1 MKRGWIIGIAIA
13 AAVAAAV
20 FCYFQNNMLTV
31 TNHEYASPKIGA
43 ALDGYKILQ
52 ISDLHSKYFG
62 AGQKRLLA
70 AVAAQEPDI
79 IVLTGDMVDSRSRDP
94 GPALAFVKG
103 AAAIAPVYYVT
114 GNHEHR
120 LEAAEFAG
128 LMRDIEEAG
137 ATVLENSTAEIA
149 VGDES
154 FLLIGLF
161 DNSLTGGTL
170 EELAQGLD
178 PGKLWALLAHQ
189 PQYIGHY
196 AAAGADLV
204 FAGHA
209 HGGQIRLPLLGGL
222 VAPGQGL
229 FPKYTAGLYTYGQT
243 TLAVSRGLGNSL
255 FPLRL
260 FNRPHILCVTLRAG

>member
-1 MKRGWIIGIAIA
+1 MKKRRVICILIA
-13 AAVAAAV
+13 ALAGMAI

-31 TNHEYASPKIGA
+31 SRHEYASPKIGA

-70 AVAAQEPDI
+70 AVVAQEPDI

-137 ATVLENSTAEIA
+137 ATVLEDRAVEIA

-170 EELAQGLD
+170 EELAQELD
-178 PGKLWALLAHQ
+178 PGKLRVLLAHQ
-189 PQYIGHY
+189 PQYISRY
-196 AAAGADLV
+196 AAVGTGLV

-209 HGGQIRLPLLGGL
+209 HGGQIRLPLIGGL

-229 FPKYTAGLYTYGQT
+229 FPKYTAGLYAYGQA

-255 FPLRL
+255 FPLRV
-260 FNRPHILCVTLRAG
+260 FNRPHILCVTLRAE